1 MPDLVKYRAHV
12 LAMAQLADVLKA
24 SDEDLAHLQLPGTTP
39 MDQAMH
45 LMRLGAAQWMA
56 LTLGAEGARLLVRHG
71 DDIKVLSARESA
83 PVKVVD
89 TVGAGDSFLAGLLAC
104 ALHHADHSANLVNLS
119 NQTNPN
125 GASNLKSWASEASDD
140 TLKDVLSHALASATL
155 VVMRRGCD
163 PARWEEVR
171 ARVSGFPA
179 LSS

>member
-1 MPDLVKYRAHV
+1 
-12 LAMAQLADVLKA
+12 
-24 SDEDLAHLQLPGTTP
+24 

-56 LTLGAEGARLLVRHG
+56 LTLGAEGARLLVRNG

-104 ALHHADHSANLVNLS
+104 ALHHADHPANLV
-119 NQTNPN
+119 NPN
-125 GASNLKSWASEASDD
+125 GASNLKSWASEASDE
-140 TLKDVLSHALASATL
+140 TLKDVLCHALASATL

-171 ARVSGFPA
+171 ARVSDFPV
-179 LSS
+179 L